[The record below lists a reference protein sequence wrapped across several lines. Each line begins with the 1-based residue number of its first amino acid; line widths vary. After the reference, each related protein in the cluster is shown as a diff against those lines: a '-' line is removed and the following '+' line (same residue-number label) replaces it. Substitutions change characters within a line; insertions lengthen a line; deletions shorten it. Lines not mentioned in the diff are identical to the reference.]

1 MAILPT
7 HKAAIVYLEH
17 CRISVRND
25 MVTFTRK
32 PDALEKIMLEKHYSL
47 PYGNIN
53 ALVLGPGTSISQKAA
68 YLLSG
73 ESVSVIFT
81 GGGGTPVYLASQS
94 EYRKPEFLQ
103 GWIKMWINDD
113 ARLQVAKEFQHR
125 RCQLVLES
133 WSEIFENE
141 IKPDHIIEEFR
152 QKMENA
158 KNTFELLGHEGD
170 LTRGL
175 FKILAKNVLDKDFK
189 RTRFLKKD
197 KKNIINIS
205 KKNKSNKT
213 NMTANEFL
221 NSGNYLAYGLANSA
235 LWILGISHS
244 LSVVHGKTRRGGL
257 VFDVAD
263 IIKDAS
269 VLPLSFLAELNKLT
283 YGQFRTDCIN
293 WFEKNKALKIM
304 LEEIK
309 KVTEKWV

>member
-7 HKAAIVYLEH
+7 HKAAMVYLEH
-17 CRISVRND
+17 CRISVRD
-25 MVTFTRK
+25 GMVTFTRK
-32 PDALEKIMLEKHYSL
+32 PDAIEKIMLEKHYSL

-73 ESVSVIFT
+73 ECVSVIFAA
-81 GGGGTPVYLASQS
+81 GGGTPVYLASLS

-113 ARLQVAKEFQHR
+113 ARLQVAKEFQFR

-133 WSEIFENE
+133 WSAIFENE
-141 IKPDHIIEEFR
+141 INPGHIIEKFR
-152 QKMENA
+152 QKIENA
-158 KNTFELLGHEGD
+158 KNTYELLGHEGD
-170 LTRGL
+170 LTKEL

-189 RTRFLKKD
+189 RTRILKKD
-197 KKNIINIS
+197 KKNIININTS
-205 KKNKSNKT
+205 NKSKKT
-213 NMTANEFL
+213 NMTANQFL
-221 NSGNYLAYGLANSA
+221 DSGNYLAYSLASSA
-235 LWILGISHS
+235 LWILGIPHS

-263 IIKDAS
+263 LIKDAS
-269 VLPLSFLAELNKLT
+269 VLPLAFLAELNKLT
-283 YGQFRTDCIN
+283 YGEFRKECIN
-293 WFEKNKALKIM
+293 WFEKIEGLKIM